1 MKKQIRKFFSFFISA
16 AIFMSTF
23 MPVFAHP
30 VDVCNELAVN
40 SACKVAT
47 KYDCSRIAPG
57 FNRRNLAKF
66 QYLCQK
72 GVVQVSTNL
81 KDISVRYTMQRRAIK
96 EDYILRSRKACNSF
110 VLKYDIGNFRAE
122 QINNQTIS
130 LYSEELNKEI
140 LIKAPYMTDAAGARS
155 NKVSLK
161 ILSLND
167 GVLIVNLSADYEWLQ
182 SPERHYPVEID
193 PIYEFPERILQL
205 GDQGKDVS
213 VLKSMLF
220 EAGFGA
226 GVTKH
231 DALNDMHNS
240 RFTKITEK
248 FVLVFQREMGIR
260 PTGRADEGTLDALRT
275 HLRNEGILDTERHV
289 EDFFKRVE
297 ERSREAGFLSRVNGA
312 DVVTSLAISVVSTG
326 LGMAATYIAPP
337 VAMPVAMAG
346 GAIAGSL
353 AGGISEYVQQRQA
366 GKHVDKGRVAIKTL
380 TGAAQ
385 GFVSAIPGVS
395 MGNAFSNA
403 VSVGKD
409 VMIESV
415 ASGAKEMIVPVAKAC
430 FQGGVVL
437 AKAGVKDALIATAS
451 TVATDTAGNFAC
463 KVKSGQEI
471 KEAAKD
477 AVVQGV
483 VDAAMVPVAVA
494 ADSMVAGV
502 AVGIV
507 ATTPAVAATSITDT
521 HPVKKPHY
529 EPVQN
534 PEPKPKPVKKDDRI
548 ITPEKPIELVKINE
562 PDKKV
567 TTTPIKQEVDV
578 SNPISTSE
586 EQKIVNT
593 PSKVNVAQVPQEVPL
608 KTQSI
613 EKRLRDARLDTI
625 EKVQKF
631 GRELPKDSPLYYEKE
646 ITAYRN
652 ELNKIDQIEK
662 EMTLNGKKPL
672 TEDQRISINAAKLSA
687 NKELRSLE
695 KAIEGD
701 PSSRRMLKK
710 ESHMSSFDIYNQQM
724 SSLSLEEILKYGRV
738 IDTKIIEEIN
748 CGGCREDVDDF

>member
-1 MKKQIRKFFSFFISA
+1 MMKKQIRKFFSFFISA
-16 AIFMSTF
+16 AIFMSAF
-23 MPVFAHP
+23 VPVFAHP

-140 LIKAPYMTDAAGARS
+140 LIEAPYMTDAAGARS

-231 DALNDMHNS
+231 DALNDMHNN

-275 HLRNEGILDTERHV
+275 HLRNEGILDTEMHV

-297 ERSREAGFLSRVNGA
+297 ERSREAGFLSRVNKA

-337 VAMPVAMAG
+337 VTMPVAMAG

-483 VDAAMVPVAVA
+483 VDATMVPVAVVTDA
-494 ADSMVAGV
+494 MVEGVMVGV
-502 AVGIV
+502 A
-507 ATTPAVAATSITDT
+507 ATTPAAVAAMSTADT

-534 PEPKPKPVKKDDRI
+534 PEPKPKPAKKDR
-548 ITPEKPIELVKINE
+548 TTNLEKSIELVKTNE

-567 TTTPIKQEVDV
+567 IITPVKREVGV
-578 SNPISTSE
+578 SNPVSTSE

-593 PSKVNVAQVPQEVPL
+593 PSPVVINTVPSGNV
-608 KTQSI
+608 
-613 EKRLRDARLDTI
+613 
-625 EKVQKF
+625 
-631 GRELPKDSPLYYEKE
+631 
-646 ITAYRN
+646 
-652 ELNKIDQIEK
+652 NKISVIKEAANEVIQAKKFIDDRRISDSEKISSRLHDLEKKIETEK
-662 EMTLNGKKPL
+662 NEELRREYQREHEDIRCYGIEAMKKHREMRGNNVLGMIQYFISEMTNNNGGNGSNTVL
-672 TEDQRISINAAKLSA
+672 
-687 NKELRSLE
+687 ELERLGSE
-695 KAIEGD
+695 VWETIDYEGNYEAICTD
-701 PSSRRMLKK
+701 
-710 ESHMSSFDIYNQQM
+710 
-724 SSLSLEEILKYGRV
+724 
-738 IDTKIIEEIN
+738 
-748 CGGCREDVDDF
+748 

>member
-625 EKVQKF
+625 KKVQKF